1 MNMVKRA
8 AAVVVAGIMVFSLA
22 GCKKSKKITS
32 DDFVKAAEK
41 IGLTCEE
48 QDDSVSA
55 TNDDASIEASF
66 AEAKDTD
73 EAKEAFDLIK
83 SMSGASDEDKLKDQ
97 GIEVKSSSNKFEA
110 FDDTHYM
117 IIARNDKAII
127 TIMAK
132 GEDQVSKAK
141 DMIKDLG
148 L

>member
-41 IGLTCEE
+41 IGLTCDKEG
-48 QDDSVSA
+48 DAVSA
-55 TNDDASIEASF
+55 TNDDDTIKASF
-66 AEAKDTD
+66 TMAESTD
-73 EAKEAFDLIK
+73 DAKEAFDFLKENYI
-83 SMSGASDEDKLKDQ
+83 GDEDAIKDE
-97 GIEVKSSSNKFEA
+97 GIDVKSTSNKFEA
-110 FDDTHYM
+110 SDDSHYL
-117 IIARNDKAII
+117 IVARNDKALVFV
-127 TIMAK
+127 MAE